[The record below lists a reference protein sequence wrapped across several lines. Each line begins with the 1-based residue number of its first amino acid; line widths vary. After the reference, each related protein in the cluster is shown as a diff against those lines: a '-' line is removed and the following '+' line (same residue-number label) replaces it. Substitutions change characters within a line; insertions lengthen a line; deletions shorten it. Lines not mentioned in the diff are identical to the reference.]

1 VTDYE
6 YWEMKTLVEFGLP
19 FEDPWPDVNSKSE
32 FDSLGK
38 LHYWKCFGSWY
49 GLEDLG
55 SNFGFG

>member
-38 LHYWKCFGSWY
+38 LHYWKCFGS
-49 GLEDLG
+49 
-55 SNFGFG
+55 